1 VGAGTGGRSGRAV
14 DIPSGGGNVRRPVVR
29 DWAVRAAVT
38 APGPTPGRAGASRLC
53 RRARVVTLRAVRD
66 RGIVVGRAHA
76 LGRVIAM
83 VNDKGGVGKTSLV
96 ANLAGQLAAADYR
109 CLVVDLNRQANLAD
123 DLGYR
128 DDEGD
133 DQGAGLVWSVLTES
147 PLVPVEDVRP
157 GLDVVPGGAR
167 LADLVPLM
175 VSRLQERGRAAFDVL
190 AEVLAPTAAPY
201 DVVFVDCPPESTIL
215 TDLALT
221 AARWVLMPTKSDVG
235 GLVGMR
241 LVAERFA
248 VARERNPDLALL
260 GAVLFAT
267 GTRSRRVHAEVR
279 GAVEA
284 AFGGHSPLFTTAIR
298 HAERSAQDARRLG
311 RLAHELELEVAAQPA
326 WWASLRAGTTA
337 APRLSTAAAGV
348 AGDYRD
354 LGVELLTV
362 LRAAEEST
370 TAREVEAM

>member
-1 VGAGTGGRSGRAV
+1 MTGRGAVA
-14 DIPSGGGNVRRPVVR
+14 
-29 DWAVRAAVT
+29 
-38 APGPTPGRAGASRLC
+38 
-53 RRARVVTLRAVRD
+53 
-66 RGIVVGRAHA
+66 GRAHA

-128 DDEGD
+128 DGDGD
-133 DQGAGLVWSVLTES
+133 DQGAGLVLSVLTES
-147 PLVPVEDVRP
+147 PVVPVRDVRP

-201 DVVFVDCPPESTIL
+201 NVVFVDCPPESTIL

-248 VARERNPDLALL
+248 VARERNPGLALL

-267 GTRSRRVHAEVR
+267 GSRSRRVHAEVR

-326 WWASLRAGTTA
+326 WWASLRAGTSA

-362 LRAAEEST
+362 LRAAEECT
-370 TAREVEAM
+370 PTREVEAM

>member
-1 VGAGTGGRSGRAV
+1 VRQRGTAAGEP
-14 DIPSGGGNVRRPVVR
+14 D
-29 DWAVRAAVT
+29 
-38 APGPTPGRAGASRLC
+38 
-53 RRARVVTLRAVRD
+53 
-66 RGIVVGRAHA
+66 A
-76 LGRVIAM
+76 LARVIAM

-128 DDEGD
+128 DDDDD
-133 DQGAGLVWSVLTES
+133 DQGAGLVLSILTER
-147 PLVPVEDVRP
+147 PVVPVEDVRP

-175 VSRLQERGRAAFDVL
+175 VGRLQERGRAAFDVL
-190 AEVLAPTAAPY
+190 AEVLAPVAADY

-221 AARWVLMPTKSDVG
+221 AARWVVMPTKSDVG

-248 VARERNPDLALL
+248 VARERNPGLRLL

-279 GAVEA
+279 GAVER
-284 AFGGHSPLFTTAIR
+284 AFGGHSPLFSTAVR

-311 RLAHELELEVAAQPA
+311 KLAHELEAEVAAQPA
-326 WWASLRAGTTA
+326 WWASLRDGTAA
-337 APRLSTAAAGV
+337 APRLSAAAAGV
-348 AGDYRD
+348 AEDYRD
-354 LGVELLTV
+354 LGVELLTL
-362 LRAAEEST
+362 LRAAEESADDHDAT
-370 TAREVEAM
+370 DHDATDHDATDHDVEAM

>member
-1 VGAGTGGRSGRAV
+1 M
-14 DIPSGGGNVRRPVVR
+14 
-29 DWAVRAAVT
+29 
-38 APGPTPGRAGASRLC
+38 
-53 RRARVVTLRAVRD
+53 VTLRAVRE
-66 RGIVVGRAHA
+66 RGDVAREHTLA
-76 LGRVIAM
+76 RVIAM

-133 DQGAGLVWSVLTES
+133 DQGAGLVLSILTET
-147 PLVPVEDVRP
+147 PVVPVAQVRP
-157 GLDVVPGGAR
+157 GLDVVPGGTR

-201 DVVFVDCPPESTIL
+201 DVVFIDCPPESTIL

-221 AARWVLMPTKSDVG
+221 AARWVVMPTKSDVG

-279 GAVEA
+279 SAVER

-311 RLAHELELEVAAQPA
+311 KLAHELELEVAAQPA
-326 WWASLRAGTTA
+326 WWASLRDGSTAG
-337 APRLSTAAAGV
+337 PRLSPSAAGV
-348 AGDYRD
+348 AEDYRD
-354 LGVELLTV
+354 LGVELLTL
-362 LRAAEEST
+362 LRAAEESDT
-370 TAREVEAM
+370 DHPAEAM